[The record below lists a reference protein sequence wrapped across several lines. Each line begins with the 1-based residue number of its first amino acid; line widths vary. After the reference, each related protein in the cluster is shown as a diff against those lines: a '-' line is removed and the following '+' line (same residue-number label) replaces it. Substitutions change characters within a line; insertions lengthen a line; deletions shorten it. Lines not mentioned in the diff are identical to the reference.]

1 VNFAFS
7 PEQDEFRRS
16 LRRFLADKSPVAE
29 VRRLM
34 ETDAGYDPQ
43 VWKQLASQLGLLG
56 LAIPEEFGGAGATS
70 VELGIAFEEMGRV
83 LFCAPFF
90 ATVGL
95 AAQALLAAGDDQA
108 KREYLPRI
116 ADGSLLATVAVTEA
130 DGRWDL
136 AAVRMSAVPEVDA
149 TGAFLLDGTKMFVVD
164 GHIAQLL
171 LVVARTDDGLGLF
184 AVDAADA
191 GVVRTV
197 LPTLDM
203 TRKLARL
210 EFTRVPARLVS
221 GPGDATAA
229 LTRALD
235 LALVALT
242 SEQVGGAQRCLD
254 MAVDY
259 AKIRMQFGR
268 PIGSFQAIKHKCAE
282 MLIEVESAK
291 SAAYHAA
298 EATSDELG
306 VAAAIAKAYCSEA
319 YFHVAAETIQV
330 HGGIGF
336 TWEHDAHLYFRRAKS
351 SQLFLGDE
359 HYHRERFAALTGI

>member
-1 VNFAFS
+1 
-7 PEQDEFRRS
+7 
-16 LRRFLADKSPVAE
+16 
-29 VRRLM
+29 M
-34 ETDAGYDPQ
+34 ETEAGYDPQ
-43 VWKQLASQLGLLG
+43 VWKQLAEQLGLQG
-56 LAIPEEFGGAGATS
+56 LAIPEEYGGAGATP

-83 LFCAPFF
+83 LLCAPFF

-95 AAQALLAAGDDQA
+95 AAQALLAAGDEQA

-136 AAVRMSAVPEVDA
+136 DAVRTSAVPD
-149 TGAFLLDGTKMFVVD
+149 GDAFLLDGTKMFVVD

-171 LVVARTDDGLGLF
+171 LVVARTDAGLGLF
-184 AVDAADA
+184 AVDAFDA
-191 GVVRTV
+191 GVVRTA

-203 TRKLARL
+203 TRKLARVEL
-210 EFTRVPARLVS
+210 TRVPARLVS
-221 GPGDATAA
+221 GPGDATGA
-229 LTRALD
+229 LSRALD
-235 LALVALT
+235 LALAALT
-242 SEQVGGAQRCLD
+242 AEQAGGAQRCLD

-298 EATSDELG
+298 GSAAEASSDELG
-306 VAAAIAKAYCSEA
+306 VAAAIAKAYCSQA